1 MKLLQIG
8 ETFKLRNGKIEYTV
22 VSIFEDNQEPFIVGK
37 HKAYWGG
44 VSYQIFAY
52 DKDGNLYKRS

>member
-37 HKAYWGG
+37 YNAYWGG
-44 VSYQIFAY
+44 IGYQIFAY